1 MADKSGLGTLVTE
14 EHELG
19 TSALDLF
26 SDPPMEGA
34 QLAAKEQ
41 TVYLTTPLNNH
52 GPYEFIVPND
62 STDFIQLDQT
72 ELYGQV
78 SVTKADG
85 TALDVEQYTSVVNN
99 FPQSLFKQ
107 VELYLNGTC
116 VTDLSTPMYAY
127 KAYLENHLSYGNDI
141 KETTLYTRELYLKDT
156 AGDEG
161 DGQAELS
168 IKDKLTTTGIGKR
181 LSVLTKPFSF
191 NMKLHVDF
199 LGSVR
204 YLIPG
209 VEMKF
214 KLLRNSDTFSLI
226 AKAAGCKIEIKK
238 LELKIRR
245 IVVDPKVGAALEA
258 GLDKSPAKYPI
269 ALSKLN
275 MFQINSTTQSLQ
287 IPNVIRGKLPRSL
300 LFGFVRADAYDG
312 LVTRNPF
319 VFQHFTLNYLNVYIN
334 GDPLHPIPIQPDWD
348 DNNCV
353 NEYVR
358 FLNNIGM
365 HQTHTNGLTLKDY
378 KENTCLFAYDLS
390 PDLCNSFY
398 RHPTEH
404 GIFDI
409 SLSFK
414 TALTTN
420 VKLITYATYDE
431 TVLIDKNRNVSFAT

>member
-1 MADKSGLGTLVTE
+1 MANKSGVGTLITE

-26 SDPPMEGA
+26 SDPPMETT

-41 TVYLTTPLNNH
+41 VVYLTSPINDN

-72 ELYGQV
+72 ELYGTIHVQ
-78 SVTKADG
+78 KADG
-85 TALDVEQYTSVVNN
+85 NDLDDTTFTSVVNN
-99 FPQSLFKQ
+99 FPQTLFKQ

-116 VTDLSTPMYAY
+116 VSDLSTPTYAY
-127 KAYLENHLSYGNDI
+127 KAYLENHLSYGTDI
-141 KETTLYTRELYLKDT
+141 KETTLHDRELYIKDT
-156 AGDEG
+156 AKDEG
-161 DGQAELS
+161 DGTATTS
-168 IKDKLTTTGIGKR
+168 IKDKFTVTGIGKR
-181 LSVLTKPFSF
+181 QVILRKAYSF

-209 VEMKF
+209 VEMKL
-214 KLLRNSDTFSLI
+214 KLIRNSDNFSLI
-226 AKAAGCKIEIKK
+226 SAAAGCKIVFKK

-245 IVVDPKVGAALEA
+245 IVLDPQIGATIESNLE
-258 GLDKSPAKYPI
+258 KTPAKYPI
-269 ALSKLN
+269 ALSKVN
-275 MFQINSTTQSLQ
+275 TFAINSTIQSIQ
-287 IPNVIRGKLPRSL
+287 IPNTIRGKLPRSFI
-300 LFGFVRADAYDG
+300 FGLVRAEGYDG
-312 LVTRNPF
+312 NIARNPF
-319 VFQHFTLNYLNVYIN
+319 VFKNFGLNYFNVYIN
-334 GDPLHPIPIQPDWD
+334 GEPLHPNPVQPNWD

-365 HQTHTNGLTLKDY
+365 HQTHSNGITLEDY

-404 GIFDI
+404 GVVDI

-414 TALTTN
+414 TALAAN
-420 VKLITYATYDE
+420 VKLVMYATYDE
-431 TVLIDKNRNVSFAT
+431 MVLIDKNRSVSFA